1 MKNYSDF
8 DLNTLITAGKEAT
21 LELSLIKSK
30 KQTPRM
36 KELLSFRRSQLNLIR
51 KRARELSLTETDLEN
66 IHYYVHEKS
75 IS

>member
-8 DLNTLITAGKEAT
+8 DLNVLITAGKEAT
-21 LELSLIKSK
+21 IELSLIKSK

-36 KELLSFRRSQLNLIR
+36 KELLSFRRSRLNLIR

-75 IS
+75 LS

>member
-8 DLNTLITAGKEAT
+8 DLNALITSGKEAT

-66 IHYYVHEKS
+66 IHCYVHEKS

>member
-1 MKNYSDF
+1 MKNYNDF
-8 DLNTLITAGKEAT
+8 DLNALITSGKEAT

-51 KRARELSLTETDLEN
+51 RRATELNLTETDFDS
-66 IHYYVHEKS
+66 IHCYVHEKS

>member
-1 MKNYSDF
+1 MKKYD
-8 DLNTLITAGKEAT
+8 DEALNELIHAGKEAT

-36 KELLSFRRSQLNLIR
+36 KELLVFRRSQLNLIR
-51 KRARELSLTETDLEN
+51 KRATQLNLTETELDT
-66 IHYYVHEKS
+66 IHSYVTEKS